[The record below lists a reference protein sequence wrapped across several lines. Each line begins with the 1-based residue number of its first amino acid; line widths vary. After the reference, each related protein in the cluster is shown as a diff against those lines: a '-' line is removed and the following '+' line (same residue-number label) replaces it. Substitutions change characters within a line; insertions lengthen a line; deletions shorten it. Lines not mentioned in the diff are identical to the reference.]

1 MKGVPFDLD
10 ALFRVLEM
18 WRLHY
23 HHWMIWPKSYNH
35 YDEMAIMISFGDE
48 NIEEKHCKRF
58 PQPSSSS
65 SPAWLSMSSSK
76 SKSLANAQSQN
87 SWVVRMEDH
96 HDLRLQNITR
106 FQNLQSFMNFD
117 FVTDWSPQV
126 EIFKIL
132 SKVNIISGWK
142 KEVIYMLLSFLGQQ
156 NVFGM

>member
-23 HHWMIWPKSYNH
+23 QHWMIWPESNNH
-35 YDEMAIMISFGDE
+35 YDETAIMISFGVR
-48 NIEEKHCKRF
+48 ILRRKHCKRF